1 MTTATI
7 KAGAK
12 LQFATGNWATLKT
25 DQTAEIIS
33 ERYGIYKVL
42 INGKTFSVDYKHV
55 DANAD

>member
-1 MTTATI
+1 MAIATI

-55 DANAD
+55 ATHA

>member
-1 MTTATI
+1 MAIATI

-12 LQFATGNWATLKT
+12 LQLPTGNWATLKT

-55 DANAD
+55 DTHA

>member
-1 MTTATI
+1 MTTAII

-25 DQTAEIIS
+25 NQTAKIIS

-42 INGKTFSVDYKHV
+42 INGKTISVDYKHV
-55 DANAD
+55 DTHA

>member
-1 MTTATI
+1 MTTAII

-25 DQTAEIIS
+25 NQTAKIIS

-55 DANAD
+55 DTHA